1 MCKGSTT
8 EIAKGSKLVFRVVY
22 TSNKGVF
29 IGRTPPGLLDIF
41 SHDVVQ
47 MEERVFS
54 DSGHK
59 HIASF
64 LNGRVEGDRQSKL
77 LWLVC
82 KTLNHWNN
90 TAGRNCKMTCANTK
104 TVRGIEKS

>member
-1 MCKGSTT
+1 MRKGSTA

-22 TSNKGVF
+22 AANKGVF
-29 IGRTPPGLLDIF
+29 IGRASSGLLDIF

-47 MEERVFS
+47 MEKRVFS